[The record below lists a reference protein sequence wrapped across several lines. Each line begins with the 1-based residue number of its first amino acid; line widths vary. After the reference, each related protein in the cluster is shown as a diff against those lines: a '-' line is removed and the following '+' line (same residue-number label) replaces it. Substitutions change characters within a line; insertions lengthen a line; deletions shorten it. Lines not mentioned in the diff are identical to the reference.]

1 MIVAPEMRRGFVNR
15 SNAITTRT
23 SKSGYTANPILLRR
37 ALNIELLMEQF
48 TEGNIYSVEL
58 VCWIA

>member
-1 MIVAPEMRRGFVNR
+1 VNR

-23 SKSGYTANPILLRR
+23 SKSGYTANSILLRR